1 MRILNSCDELIEFV
15 MNELSEYS
23 DSVVMFQGDALEIDE
38 TDLSYKKFEVVD
50 VFGIDKTDL
59 SYEEFGVIKDDTLIS
74 ISYSTGSDFDLHA
87 VKGLIDFEKSYPC
100 VVVPNYVRNGIITAL
115 KSEW

>member
-23 DSVVMFQGDALEIDE
+23 DPVVVFQGDVLEIDE
-38 TDLSYKKFEVVD
+38 
-50 VFGIDKTDL
+50 TDL

-74 ISYSTGSDFDLHA
+74 ISSSTGSDFDLHA
-87 VKGLIDFEKSYPC
+87 IKGLINFEKSYPC
-100 VVVPNYVRNGIITAL
+100 VVVPNYMRSGLIAAL
-115 KSEW
+115 KGEW

>member
-23 DSVVMFQGDALEIDE
+23 DSVVMFQGDVLEIDE
-38 TDLSYKKFEVVD
+38 TNLSYKKFGVVD
-50 VFGIDKTDL
+50 VFEIDKTDL

-74 ISYSTGSDFDLHA
+74 ISSSTGSDFDLHA
-87 VKGLIDFEKSYPC
+87 IKGLINFETSYPC
-100 VVVPNYVRNGIITAL
+100 VVVPNYMRNGLIAAL
-115 KSEW
+115 KREW

>member
-23 DSVVMFQGDALEIDE
+23 DPVVVFQGDVLEIDE
-38 TDLSYKKFEVVD
+38 
-50 VFGIDKTDL
+50 TDL

-74 ISYSTGSDFDLHA
+74 ISSSTGSDFDLHA
-87 VKGLIDFEKSYPC
+87 IKGLINFEKSYPC
-100 VVVPNYVRNGIITAL
+100 VVMPNYVRNKLIATL
-115 KSEW
+115 KGE

>member
-23 DSVVMFQGDALEIDE
+23 DHVIMFQGDVLEIDE
-38 TDLSYKKFEVVD
+38 
-50 VFGIDKTDL
+50 TDL

-74 ISYSTGSDFDLHA
+74 ISSSTGSDFDLHA
-87 VKGLIDFEKSYPC
+87 VKGLINFEKSYPC
-100 VVVPNYVRNGIITAL
+100 VVVPNYMRNELIATL
-115 KSEW
+115 KGEW

>member
-23 DSVVMFQGDALEIDE
+23 DHVVIFQDDVLEIDE
-38 TDLSYKKFEVVD
+38 
-50 VFGIDKTDL
+50 TDL

-74 ISYSTGSDFDLHA
+74 ISSSTGSDFDLHA
-87 VKGLIDFEKSYPC
+87 IKGPINFEKSYPC
-100 VVVPNYVRNGIITAL
+100 VVVPNYMRNGLTAAL
-115 KSEW
+115 KGEW